1 MLTVSTTT
9 YSPTFHATTS
19 TASNNRCP
27 PNLWLLTQMIVHD
40 PGTQPSSIFQIA
52 LIGMQ
57 IYGGCTLYCSGS
69 PSATHNTS
77 VNTSTHCVSALTCIY
92 SLIYLSKCVFL
103 RHVSPVSRHALRID
117 FPSDGIKLPAH
128 QYLRSGGIAVHVT
141 WWNSLWC
148 WTAPTSPP
156 MGSCSDSSSSLAVSH
171 SMISCRESCS
181 FPLLSEKASS
191 RTLPTNT
198 HKHTQLVQQ
207 TVHTLLHNHQI
218 LHTILGQA
226 FS

>member
-1 MLTVSTTT
+1 
-9 YSPTFHATTS
+9 
-19 TASNNRCP
+19 
-27 PNLWLLTQMIVHD
+27 MIVHNLD
-40 PGTQPSSIFQIA
+40 SF
-52 LIGMQ
+52 LKLLL
-57 IYGGCTLYCSGS
+57 YGCRFLESVHCTAAGVPLLHTAIHY
-69 PSATHNTS
+69 TS

-92 SLIYLSKCVFL
+92 RLIYLTKCVFL
-103 RHVSPVSRHALRID
+103 LHVSSVSRHALRID
-117 FPSDGIKLPAH
+117 FPSDGIKTPAH
-128 QYLRSGGIAVHVT
+128 QYSRSRGIAVHVT

-207 TVHTLLHNHQI
+207 TAHTLLHNNHM